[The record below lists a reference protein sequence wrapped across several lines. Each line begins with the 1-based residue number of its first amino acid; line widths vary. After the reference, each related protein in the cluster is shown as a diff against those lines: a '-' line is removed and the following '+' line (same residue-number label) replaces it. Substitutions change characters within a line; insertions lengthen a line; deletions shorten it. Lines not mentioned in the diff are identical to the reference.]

1 MNPSPKLSSLSS
13 NPDVVQILYPPL
25 EVRVCRMSLSERP
38 RDQQTY
44 KQNFSQPTLR
54 PKKTSPKPKRKRLK
68 APKEKLRKEPVQLPV
83 IGGVPETMQR
93 NLSAQIQ
100 PLMAVLM
107 SPRPQSASTSSYDSE
122 TSSESD
128 KKAVPRL
135 SVKSLELPEKCAG
148 LIPKGRDCP
157 RRSRNLIAWR
167 RVGPRGRPDTA
178 PLSSAVPMTSSTP
191 GAIAA
196 TAPTINGLLDAFLLD
211 CAQLSLSPRYE
222 PANNPIDCVPENKLR
237 IDLNQ

>member
-1 MNPSPKLSSLSS
+1 MLNPTNEELGELLRCQTRIQVTRSFLQRKQFCGSCTLPFEVSDFALGLRCGHYFHPACLTVDLATSLSRSCPLDNIKIQPKLRRQNAIARWLPPADDMNPSPKLSSLSS

-107 SPRPQSASTSSYDSE
+107 SPRPQSASTSSYG
-122 TSSESD
+122 
-128 KKAVPRL
+128 
-135 SVKSLELPEKCAG
+135 KS
-148 LIPKGRDCP
+148 
-157 RRSRNLIAWR
+157 N
-167 RVGPRGRPDTA
+167 
-178 PLSSAVPMTSSTP
+178 
-191 GAIAA
+191 
-196 TAPTINGLLDAFLLD
+196 F
-211 CAQLSLSPRYE
+211 
-222 PANNPIDCVPENKLR
+222 
-237 IDLNQ
+237 